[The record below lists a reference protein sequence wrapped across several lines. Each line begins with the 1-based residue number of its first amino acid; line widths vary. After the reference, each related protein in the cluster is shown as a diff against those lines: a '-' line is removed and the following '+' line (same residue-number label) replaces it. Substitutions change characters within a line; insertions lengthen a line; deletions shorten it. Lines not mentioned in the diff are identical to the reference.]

1 MTVPITRLQIFRLI
15 LQIEQ
20 NFNGLQRDF
29 RSNAAMWKGMA
40 TDQSQSVAQL
50 AEWMNSAAY
59 SYQQRLSWLGGLQA
73 NPAVWTKCAELWTIL
88 GGTGEEFDSL
98 YIPFNVVAT
107 QLSTVDKSSYAAI
120 ISACDLILGYIDAP
134 PSLWPE

>member
-1 MTVPITRLQIFRLI
+1 MTVPITRLQILRLI

-29 RSNAAMWKGMA
+29 RSNAQAWKA
-40 TDQSQSVAQL
+40 AAQGQIEPIETI
-50 AEWMNSAAY
+50 AAWMNTSAI
-59 SYQQRLSWLGGLQA
+59 SYQQRLSWLGTLQA
-73 NPAVWTKCAELWTIL
+73 NSAVWTKCEELWTIL
-88 GGTGEEFDSL
+88 GGTGEEFNSL
-98 YIPFNVVAT
+98 YTPFNVVAT
-107 QLSTVDKSSYAAI
+107 QLGTVDKSSYAAI